1 MTREELRL
9 LAARL
14 VAWQCA
20 GHKGCA
26 ACPLA
31 PLKAAGGRCAA
42 AVEALLAPLAFAPRR
57 LAGKGARP

>member
-42 AVEALLAPLAFAPRR
+42 AVEAQGKSGRAGHRR
-57 LAGKGARP
+57 EQDMLQHS

>member
-31 PLKAAGGRCAA
+31 
-42 AVEALLAPLAFAPRR
+42 APHANSRTPTNPIILFSFIIR
-57 LAGKGARP
+57 LTKFYFDPII